1 VEPQDV
7 LAQRIV
13 AYVRT
18 NVQGDHVEVVA
29 RTVCMVVATLMA
41 DPSFLNEL
49 QVIKDLRERVAWLH
63 NENLILKDALTQTG
77 VRRPAKK
84 KAAPRKAA
92 APRVRGGTAQQRAAF
107 RQGYGA

>member
-1 VEPQDV
+1 VEPQDE

-13 AYVRT
+13 AYVRQ
-18 NVQGDHVEVVA
+18 NVGGDQVDAVA

-41 DPSFLNEL
+41 DPAFLNEL

-77 VRRPAKK
+77 VRRPPRK
-84 KAAPRKAA
+84 KAAPKRA
-92 APRVRGGTAQQRAAF
+92 APKVRGGTAAQRAAF
-107 RQGYGA
+107 REGFSS